1 METWNLEAKAK
12 VFHCEGG
19 QVYGER
25 GKGSLHATIIMGFS
39 IFYTLIRV
47 DAVRRLEAAA
57 AAQDGALDSGP
68 AEAVT
73 AAKHNNN
80 MMMGRRENGTAS
92 WSGVE
97 SVAVEIKLSIRTG
110 WRTVMMMMVG

>member
-1 METWNLEAKAK
+1 M
-12 VFHCEGG
+12 
-19 QVYGER
+19 YGER

-47 DAVRRLEAAA
+47 DAVRRLKAAA

-80 MMMGRRENGTAS
+80 MMMGDARMEQHL
-92 WSGVE
+92 GVE
-97 SVAVEIKLSIRTG
+97 WSESRS
-110 WRTVMMMMVG
+110 R

>member
-1 METWNLEAKAK
+1 MRGGPGVWGAGQRESPRHNHNG
-12 VFHCEGG
+12 VFDFLYSYSC
-19 QVYGER
+19 
-25 GKGSLHATIIMGFS
+25 
-39 IFYTLIRV
+39 
-47 DAVRRLEAAA
+47 RRLEAAA

-80 MMMGRRENGTAS
+80 EDGGTSENGTAS

-110 WRTVMMMMVG
+110 WRTVMMMMMVE

>member
-1 METWNLEAKAK
+1 M
-12 VFHCEGG
+12 
-19 QVYGER
+19 YGER

-47 DAVRRLEAAA
+47 DAVRRLEAA
-57 AAQDGALDSGP
+57 QDGALDSGP

-80 MMMGRRENGTAS
+80 MMMGDARMEQHL
-92 WSGVE
+92 GVE
-97 SVAVEIKLSIRTG
+97 WSPSRS
-110 WRTVMMMMVG
+110 R